1 MHGADSTDA
10 VADFEQG
17 KVTRGPVIDMRDKV
31 RESSLY
37 LAHSQPYG

>member
-31 RESSLY
+31 LESFLCISY
-37 LAHSQPYG
+37 QF